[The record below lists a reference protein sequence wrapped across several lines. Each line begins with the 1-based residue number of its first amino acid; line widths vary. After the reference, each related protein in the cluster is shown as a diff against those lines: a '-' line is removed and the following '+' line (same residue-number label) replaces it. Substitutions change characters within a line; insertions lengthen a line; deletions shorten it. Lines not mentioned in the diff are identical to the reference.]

1 MSCRNLLRETCDFL
15 ASENLRPDDVL
26 YVTDGYKW
34 CDWNT
39 FANAAQDIVY
49 DAGYGGQEINHNLKI
64 VGKQSWWME
73 RREYDG
79 SEWWILMEPIC
90 RPNERTDALILSEE
104 RIREIEEEFMLI

>member
-1 MSCRNLLRETCDFL
+1 MSCKNLLRETCDFL
-15 ASENLRPDDVL
+15 ASKNLTPYDVL

-39 FANAAQDIVY
+39 FANAAQNIVY

-64 VGKQSWWME
+64 VGRQSWWIE

-79 SEWWILMEPIC
+79 AEWWSFKEPVC
-90 RPNERTDALILSEE
+90 RPRKQTNIPILL
-104 RIREIEEEFMLI
+104 EEEIPEMGEF

>member
-1 MSCRNLLRETCDFL
+1 MSCRNLLKETYDFF

-34 CDWNT
+34 CDWDT
-39 FANAAQDIVY
+39 FANAAQNIIY
-49 DAGYGGQEINHNLKI
+49 DAGYGAQEINHNLKI

-90 RPNERTDALILSEE
+90 RPKEQTDIPILLEGKIE
-104 RIREIEEEFMLI
+104 EIEEGID